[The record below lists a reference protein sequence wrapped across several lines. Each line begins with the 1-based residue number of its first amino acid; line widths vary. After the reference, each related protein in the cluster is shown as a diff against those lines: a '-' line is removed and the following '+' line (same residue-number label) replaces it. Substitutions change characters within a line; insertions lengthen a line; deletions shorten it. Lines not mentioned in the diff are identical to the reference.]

1 MAVSIVVTSC
11 SPKDVSRWMSQEA
24 IASLPDTEWQGL
36 PLDEIWK
43 RLCAL
48 PHDQFFFKSD
58 CFWGCDLYELK
69 KARNFEEFVQSI
81 ISGSAKI
88 HCETH
93 LALIS
98 PEHIAQVACDYFV
111 NEFGEGI
118 VAVNKAGNLII
129 RSFHLLDN
137 DKGISKRFRFSFDLM
152 SILLLF
158 LIGFYFLAIV
168 SVGFLSLF
176 WHIPIVF
183 TVSVMC
189 LLLLASL
196 ATLYAADM
204 YFWSDLHQRHIFIR
218 HKAELV
224 RLVESLLA
232 SRGGAS
238 GTR

>member
-1 MAVSIVVTSC
+1 MADSIVVTSC
-11 SPKDVSRWMSQEA
+11 SPKDVSRWISQEA
-24 IASLPDTEWQGL
+24 IASLPDAEWQGL

-48 PHDQFFFKSD
+48 PHDQFVFKFD

-69 KARNFEEFVQSI
+69 KAKRYEEFVQSI
-81 ISGSAKI
+81 IFGSAKI
-88 HCETH
+88 HCETD

-98 PEHIAQVACDYFV
+98 PEHVVQVACDYFV
-111 NEFGEGI
+111 EELGEGI
-118 VAVNKAGNLII
+118 EAVNKAGNLII
-129 RSFHLLDN
+129 RSFHLLDY
-137 DKGISKRFRFSFDLM
+137 DTGIFKRFRFPFDLK

-158 LIGFYFLAIV
+158 LSGFYLLAIL

-183 TVSVMC
+183 SVSVMC
-189 LLLLASL
+189 LLLVATLL
-196 ATLYAADM
+196 TLYAANL
-204 YFWSDLHQRHIFIR
+204 YYWSDLHQRHIFIS

-224 RLVESLLA
+224 RLVVSLLE